1 MNDNNMNSN
10 SNSTKELNDK
20 CIQILLSSYRRIL
33 SLVEKS
39 NLPKRYIGLFEVE
52 TGNFEICFKDFTKNN
67 KLVNVEEQQNLQNLQ
82 SFERRYDLVLKYQG
96 ACIWTTYSLEH
107 DLDIMATDKV
117 VDIINHMCK
126 VLVSDVI
133 NVTSRYKRFIKIK
146 GYLESNLVSFNFCLP
161 VKMLETG
168 KVIERD
174 GLSFYFE
181 PRYEYVQGTV
191 SIIINYVTE
200 LELKGKR
207 LSIEQIVCPILLDED
222 ELNLAFEMFCIL
234 GEMSKGV
241 FEEITELMID
251 MLVEQR
257 ERVTANLMILEMLK
271 KGIKNNELEL

>member
-10 SNSTKELNDK
+10 SNSNNTKELNDK
-20 CIQILLSSYRRIL
+20 CIQILLNSYRRIL

-39 NLPKRYIGLFEVE
+39 NLPKKYIGLFEVE
-52 TGNFEICFKDFTKNN
+52 TGDFEICFKDFSRNN
-67 KLVNVEEQQNLQNLQ
+67 RLANIEEQDL
-82 SFERRYDLVLKYQG
+82 EKRYDLVLKYQG

-107 DLDIMATDKV
+107 DLDLMATDKV
-117 VDIINHMCK
+117 VDIIDHMCK

-234 GEMSKGV
+234 GEMSKSV

-251 MLVEQR
+251 MLIEQR

-271 KGIKNNELEL
+271 KGIKNNELGL